1 MIEIAIN
8 QTDKGDYIFV
18 GYVDSKSFKEYGNA
32 LKPHLQV
39 LVKQPLILFIQKMEH
54 TIMIGVANFCQ

>member
-1 MIEIAIN
+1 M
-8 QTDKGDYIFV
+8 
-18 GYVDSKSFKEYGNA
+18 GNA